1 MVLTCGAVRRG
12 EDEIAEEEEEEEAR
26 PPGLC
31 CGWGEDGGRGRCGE
45 EGGREP
51 SLSPWL
57 LLGGVGGSWRASSEG
72 EESVE

>member
-1 MVLTCGAVRRG
+1 MRRG
-12 EDEIAEEEEEEEAR
+12 EEEMAEEEEEEEAR

-31 CGWGEDGGRGRCGE
+31 CGWGEDGGKGRWGE